1 VRRISF
7 IAFAVVGTI
16 AATATAALAQYPPTK
31 APPTDPNA
39 PPPIAFTGSN
49 ISIGMVVVVAL
60 VVVGTALLLASRRR
74 RATASK

>member
-1 VRRISF
+1 MRRISF

-39 PPPIAFTGSN
+39 PPPIAFTGAGF
-49 ISIGMVVVVAL
+49 SIGMIIVVAL
-60 VVVGTALLLASRRR
+60 VVVGTALLLVSRRR